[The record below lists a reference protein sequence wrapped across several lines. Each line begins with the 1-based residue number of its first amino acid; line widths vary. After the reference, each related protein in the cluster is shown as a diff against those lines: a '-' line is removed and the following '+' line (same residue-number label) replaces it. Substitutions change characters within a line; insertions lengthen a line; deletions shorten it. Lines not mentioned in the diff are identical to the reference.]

1 MFSPVALLRLS
12 TCNKQMLVICIC
24 LPLSCFGFLAT
35 FCWWR
40 FQGNTYLET
49 QIPIDNWTS
58 SRVKFYNSNLLSV
71 LAMDYFLHVIVNCSE
86 SICQTYKSPWHRF
99 CSPTNGSLLPNIQLV
114 FGILHRWTSF
124 LSFRQHVISLSPK
137 EFDKPCLLS
146 FSKWSKV
153 IEIIELV

>member
-1 MFSPVALLRLS
+1 
-12 TCNKQMLVICIC
+12 
-24 LPLSCFGFLAT
+24 LAT

-49 QIPIDNWTS
+49 QIPIDNWIS

-71 LAMDYFLHVIVNCSE
+71 LAMDCFLEVIVNCSE
-86 SICQTYKSPWHRF
+86 SLRQTYKSPSHRF
-99 CSPTNGSLLPNIQLV
+99 CSLTNGSLLPNIQLV
-114 FGILHRWTSF
+114 LGILHWWSSF
-124 LSFRQHVISLSPK
+124 FSSQQHVISLSPE

-153 IEIIELV
+153 IESIELV